1 MNYRSTSRTVVRL
14 TKEASKI
21 VNRIYTIRK
30 GVDSKSEIASALIE
44 SYMKVKGENDSES
57 NNASD

>member
-1 MNYRSTSRTVVRL
+1 MRL